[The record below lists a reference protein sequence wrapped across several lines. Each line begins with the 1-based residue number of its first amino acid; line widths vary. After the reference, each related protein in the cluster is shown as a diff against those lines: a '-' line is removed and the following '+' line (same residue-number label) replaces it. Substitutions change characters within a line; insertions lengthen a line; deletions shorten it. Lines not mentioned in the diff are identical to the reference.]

1 MLDAQTIATVKS
13 TAPLIAAT
21 GPKLT
26 AHFYDRMFRQHPELK
41 DIFTMS
47 HQQNGAQREALFNAV
62 CAYAMNIDNL
72 GALGA
77 AVEKI
82 ANKHASLMIRPEHYL
97 VVGENLLA
105 TIEELL
111 NPGEEVL
118 TAWGKA
124 YGVLADIFIQR
135 EAGLYQEKA
144 ALQGG
149 WEGLR
154 EFRVIRK
161 QPQSELITS
170 FELAPVDGKP
180 VADYRPAVY

>member
-1 MLDAQTIATVKS
+1 
-13 TAPLIAAT
+13 
-21 GPKLT
+21 
-26 AHFYDRMFRQHPELK
+26 
-41 DIFTMS
+41 MS

-82 ANKHASLMIRPEHYL
+82 ANKHASLMIRPEHYPI
-97 VVGENLLA
+97 VGENLLA

-144 ALQGG
+144 ASPGG

-180 VADYRPAVY
+180 VADYRQGSISVSISMMMCWKIRRSASIP